1 MGQAG
6 NVAPYFGAAALIA
19 LVIVLVVLLV
29 VLIRTIILYTRPGSF
44 PAFLLVDGQWISGI
58 AEYGSSNLSWRRRIG
73 LSSSPS
79 VLLARR
85 NIDVVDSPEQWYQ
98 SRLVVVTLKTPTE
111 SVSFALR
118 SGDAA
123 GVIAW
128 IDSSPPG
135 P

>member
-1 MGQAG
+1 MDQPSHIVLYIG
-6 NVAPYFGAAALIA
+6 PIA
-19 LVIVLVVLLV
+19 VVVLVVLLV
-29 VLIRTIILYTRPGSF
+29 VLIRMTVLNARSGSF
-44 PAFLLVDGQWISGI
+44 PAFLLVKGRWVRGI

-73 LSSSPS
+73 LSSAPS

-85 NIDVVDSPEQWYQ
+85 HIDVVDSPEQWYQ
-98 SRLVVVTLKTPTE
+98 SSLVVVTLKTPTD

-123 GVIAW
+123 GLIAW

-135 P
+135 T